1 MTPQGDQLWNI
12 VVPPPAPAASQAWV
26 LSFSVL
32 MSILLAFFV
41 LLFSMSDL
49 QTQAWRS
56 IVKGLSDEL
65 SPGRERAILEIEKDA
80 RPLRLAEPKGIDL
93 GYLEAVIREKFRNHP
108 VLANARVLGRPGRV
122 VIALP
127 SDLLFQNE
135 TAFAAASAPAAL
147 QAIGQS
153 LASIKNRVEIHVYT
167 AEGDRP
173 AFSGAEAYGSAWELS
188 LSRALTIRKLML
200 ESGLVAPVIPAGH
213 ALAATGSVPGGDLVE
228 LVIRELGP

>member
-1 MTPQGDQLWNI
+1 MTPDSDNPFDIGSAA
-12 VVPPPAPAASQAWV
+12 PAPGENQTWL
-26 LSFSVL
+26 LSYSVL

-41 LLFSMSDL
+41 MLFSMSHM

-80 RPLRLAEPKGIDL
+80 RPLRLREPKGIDL

-108 VLANARVLGRPGRV
+108 VLANARIRSRPDRI

-127 SDLLFQNE
+127 VELLFE
-135 TAFAAASAPAAL
+135 PEKAVAAANAAAAL
-147 QAIGQS
+147 EAVGQS
-153 LASIKNRVEIHVYT
+153 LASIKNRIEVHVFT

-173 AFSGAEAYGSAWELS
+173 AFSGQDGYGSAWELS
-188 LSRALTIRKLML
+188 LDRALVVRQLFERGGL
-200 ESGLVAPVIPAGH
+200 ELPVIPAGH
-213 ALAATGSVPGGDLVE
+213 SVAAAPAAPESDRVE
-228 LVIRELGP
+228 LVIREIIK